1 MTLDAVQSVPL
12 TQWDDGSIRVKDTR
26 LLIDMII
33 YAHKRGLCPEEIYDS
48 FPSSSY
54 SVADIYS
61 VIAYYLSHKPEIDSY
76 LATREKESEEIWET
90 IENDPRH
97 LAFRADLKKRKEEYF
112 KNSSE

>member
-12 TQWDDGSIRVKDTR
+12 TQWEDGSIRVGDTR

-33 YAHKRGLCPEEIYDS
+33 YAHKRGLCPEEIYES

-61 VIAYYLSHKPEIDSY
+61 VLAYYLTHQAEIDRY
-76 LATREKESEEIWET
+76 LTAREKESEEIWKT
-90 IENDPRH
+90 IENDPKH
-97 LAFRADLKKRKEEYF
+97 LAFRTDLKKRKEEYF
-112 KNSSE
+112 NNGS